1 MTNRNVTQ
9 LLVDL
14 NKGDNEAMHLLLPL
28 VYNEL
33 RRLASK
39 YLKAEY
45 SQRTIQ
51 TTELVHEAYIRL
63 VGNENLSLQN
73 RGHFFGVAANSMRQI
88 LVDRARKRSAIKRGE
103 ANPNVSLDDALFISD
118 EKSEEI
124 IALDESL
131 KKLEMFDERL
141 SKIVELRFFA
151 GFTIEETAEIL
162 NLSPATI
169 KREWSTAK
177 AWLYK
182 SMGKA

>member
-1 MTNRNVTQ
+1 MSSRNVTQ
-9 LLVDL
+9 LLVDF
-14 NKGDNEAMHLLLPL
+14 NKGDNDAIHLLLPL

-45 SQRTIQ
+45 SKRTIQ

-63 VGNENLSLQN
+63 VGDENLSLQN

-88 LVDRARKRSAIKRGE
+88 LVDRARRRQAIKRGE
-103 ANPNVSLDDALFISD
+103 DKNNLSLDDVLFISD
-118 EKSEEI
+118 EKNEEI
-124 IALDESL
+124 LALDESL

-162 NLSPATI
+162 NISPATV

-182 SMGKA
+182 AMGKA

>member
-1 MTNRNVTQ
+1 MLNRNVTQ
-9 LLVDL
+9 LLVDI
-14 NKGDNEAMHLLLPL
+14 NKGDSEAMHLLLPL

-45 SQRTIQ
+45 SKRTIQ

-63 VGNENLSLQN
+63 VGNINLSLQN

-103 ANPNVSLDDALFISD
+103 ANANISLDDALFISD

-162 NLSPATI
+162 NISPATV